1 MDEIKSAREIARE
14 KTEKLGEV
22 TEEERLRWKYIPEG
36 EKLAVK
42 YLNRDCD
49 LAVELSH
56 YEEKAK
62 KYIIKGAE
70 AVLLIG
76 IDLPKNDLAI
86 SKNKRAMDG
95 LRSLK
100 SDKAAIDKVYSEIRN
115 FFNHYIEQG
124 EQQRKQTYESLKAEF
139 KAKLQQAVE
148 QQLGSGV
155 GVEID
160 VESLPQ
166 FMEEWRKTLV
176 QLDWQYIRLLDEYKR
191 ELKSIN

>member
-1 MDEIKSAREIARE
+1 MDEMKSAREIARE